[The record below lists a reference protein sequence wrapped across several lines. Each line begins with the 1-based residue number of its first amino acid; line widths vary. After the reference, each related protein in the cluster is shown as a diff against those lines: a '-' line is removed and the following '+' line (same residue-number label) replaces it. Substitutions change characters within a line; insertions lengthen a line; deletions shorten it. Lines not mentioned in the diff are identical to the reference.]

1 MNIISYLTK
10 TIGILVLLNICLF
23 LIPKPIRKLINML
36 LNGVNKLFT
45 MMFKYIKDYYSCDI
59 KEEKQ
64 SNVIQFKRKA
74 K

>member
-1 MNIISYLTK
+1 MNIISCLTK

-36 LNGVNKLFT
+36 LNGVNKLFI
-45 MMFKYIKDYYSCDI
+45 MMFKYIKDYYSCDV
-59 KEEKQ
+59 KAEKQ

>member
-1 MNIISYLTK
+1 MNIISCLTK

-45 MMFKYIKDYYSCDI
+45 MMFKYIKDYYSYNI